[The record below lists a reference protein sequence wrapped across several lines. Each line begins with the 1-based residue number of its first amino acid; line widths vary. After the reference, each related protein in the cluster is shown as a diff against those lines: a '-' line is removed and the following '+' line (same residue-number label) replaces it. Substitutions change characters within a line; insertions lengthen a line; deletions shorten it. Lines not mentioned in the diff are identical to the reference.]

1 MLGPLQVLER
11 VLTEIDDL
19 RAPGQVG
26 REQCARR
33 LGDEH
38 LAAVGSASDPR
49 PADDVEPEVAL
60 FPEGGFAGM
69 QTHSNLD
76 LGFSRP
82 ALGAEPQLSCEGAT
96 HAVTCPR
103 KREEQGV
110 ALSVD
115 FGSSGIGRRL
125 TNDTAM
131 LRNELPVTI
140 AELLKQPGRALDVAE
155 EEGDG
160 ADRETCHR
168 QHCLQQREEGR

>member
-1 MLGPLQVLER
+1 
-11 VLTEIDDL
+11 
-19 RAPGQVG
+19 
-26 REQCARR
+26 
-33 LGDEH
+33 
-38 LAAVGSASDPR
+38 
-49 PADDVEPEVAL
+49 
-60 FPEGGFAGM
+60 M